1 MLDRS
6 EGGLAPTTWCGIVA
20 LALAG
25 AAFFVNTWIG
35 VAVLAVAG
43 TTFVVGCVRE
53 GRTPQH
59 R

>member
-53 GRTPQH
+53 GRTAQH

>member
-1 MLDRS
+1 MIDRD
-6 EGGLAPTTWCGIVA
+6 EGGLAPATWCGIVA

-25 AAFFVNTWIG
+25 AAFFVNTWVG

-43 TTFVVGCVRE
+43 TTYVVGCVRE
-53 GRTPQH
+53 GRTAHH